1 MNLVIERIGREK
13 NSEKD
18 EDDIIDNFPYEF
30 FDEEKNININNKN
43 KEIKNSKSNIKQKRE
58 NKKLKNNINRI
69 DNDMVIDFDEEND
82 EREKSNKNNYSLDQE
97 DIIEI
102 LNLNNNN
109 EINNSEKK
117 LLEKLNAKILLKDLY
132 EKKKQ
137 VKNAYEEYSTKLIE
151 TMNNNYVKNILENSS
166 NKKENKKINNDFLIH
181 QQTNTINDINI
192 FCLNNK
198 DNNNILNFNKNNNE
212 FNYLK
217 KNKSETLFNTNNNN
231 VNNINN
237 KPRVSIINLE
247 YKNNFDKDNMY
258 KDFLNEYN
266 GVIKYRTNFGMEKN
280 GKINYELYID
290 ILNDLNYIDITSTPQ
305 IYFLNNSIYKN
316 IWNFLVLIESKNN
329 HNNNSDFSI
338 KDNDNDNAYLES
350 NTLLIFLLILNG
362 FFNSVKKLIEIKSEL
377 NWLKL
382 ENYEKLI
389 INEKYINKNFSS
401 LNEIREK
408 HKKNLISNNPEFNN
422 NINTIDKKIKSV
434 EISGCHDDIISDYF
448 NSINRQTLSNKKIRK
463 NNFSESKLIRNKKI
477 INRKEHKQHQLYVF
491 KPKFRNISFNAK
503 KLDFNKQKNSGKT
516 KNVINNNKLL
526 LSNSSI
532 NNLDIKKSL
541 NKSGSKNKN
550 KSKINY
556 IEFVN
561 LSQNDINKKNN
572 KSFFKYDKNHINKR
586 NDNSNSKLKTR
597 NYYNKIKQNRTDLLK
612 LFKNNKYKEGTINEK
627 YEEIKRQ
634 RENSKSKGKIK
645 INYENVIKID
655 SKDKNNE
662 INQKHKF
669 QFRKKEYN

>member
-43 KEIKNSKSNIKQKRE
+43 KEIKNSKSNTKQKRE

-151 TMNNNYVKNILENSS
+151 TMNNNYVKNILENSP

-266 GVIKYRTNFGMEKN
+266 DVMKYRTNLGMEKN

-316 IWNFLVLIESKNN
+316 IWNFLILIESKNN

-389 INEKYINKNFSS
+389 INEKYINKNFNS

-408 HKKNLISNNPEFNN
+408 HKKNLI
-422 NINTIDKKIKSV
+422 
-434 EISGCHDDIISDYF
+434 
-448 NSINRQTLSNKKIRK
+448 
-463 NNFSESKLIRNKKI
+463 
-477 INRKEHKQHQLYVF
+477 
-491 KPKFRNISFNAK
+491 
-503 KLDFNKQKNSGKT
+503 
-516 KNVINNNKLL
+516 
-526 LSNSSI
+526 
-532 NNLDIKKSL
+532 
-541 NKSGSKNKN
+541 
-550 KSKINY
+550 
-556 IEFVN
+556 
-561 LSQNDINKKNN
+561 
-572 KSFFKYDKNHINKR
+572 
-586 NDNSNSKLKTR
+586 
-597 NYYNKIKQNRTDLLK
+597 
-612 LFKNNKYKEGTINEK
+612 
-627 YEEIKRQ
+627 
-634 RENSKSKGKIK
+634 
-645 INYENVIKID
+645 
-655 SKDKNNE
+655 
-662 INQKHKF
+662 F
-669 QFRKKEYN
+669 QFI